1 MKKTGFTEAD
11 VPSQAGR
18 VALVTGANTGIGF
31 HVARVLA
38 ERGARVLLGCRSVDK
53 AEAAM
58 ARIRLT
64 APRADVD
71 VVPLDLADLASVRRA
86 AAQVGEEP
94 QLDRLINN
102 AGLMMPPYQQTRDG
116 FESQFGVNHLGPFA
130 LTGLLLPKLTKTPRA
145 RIVNTSSTAHRAG
158 RVNLQAL
165 NAENGYSAMTQYALS
180 KLANLLHTHE
190 LDRRLREAG
199 HDTLSVA
206 AHPGGSDTE
215 LPRYFSSRGR
225 RLIPLVR
232 PFLNSAEEGA
242 WPTLLAATGED
253 VRSGEYFG
261 PAGWTELAGPA
272 RRVESTRK
280 SRDPSLA
287 RAIWDASVRLTGVDP
302 EFGRV

>member
-1 MKKTGFTEAD
+1 MSKKGFTEVD

-18 VALVTGANTGIGF
+18 IALVTGANTGIGF

-53 AEAAM
+53 ANAAA

-64 APRADVD
+64 APDADVGI
-71 VVPLDLADLASVRRA
+71 VSLDLADLSSVKRA
-86 AAQVGEEP
+86 AAQVGGEP
-94 QLDRLINN
+94 KLDRLINN
-102 AGLMMPPYQQTRDG
+102 AGLMAPPYQQTRDG

-130 LTGLLLPKLTKTPRA
+130 LTGLLLPMLTKTPGA
-145 RIVNTSSTAHRAG
+145 RIVNTSSTAHRAA

-180 KLANLLHTHE
+180 KLANLLHTYE
-190 LDRRLREAG
+190 LDRRFRRAG
-199 HDTLSVA
+199 YDTLSVA

-215 LPRYFSSRGR
+215 LPRYFPSAG

-232 PFLNSAEEGA
+232 PFLNSAEAGA
-242 WPTLLAATGED
+242 WPTLLAATGDD

-261 PAGWTELAGPA
+261 PAGFAELAGPA
-272 RRVESTRK
+272 RRVRSTRK
-280 SRDPSLA
+280 SHDPQLA
-287 RAIWDASVRLTGVDP
+287 QKVWDASVRLTGVDP
-302 EFGRV
+302 KFAPA